1 MSFSCNSCI
10 SREVF
15 FLSTNSLT
23 LEAGEKRAQSH
34 SRDSHNIMKRRSP
47 VMKLSAKSSANYSC
61 PATRNAPQSDNTK
74 TDGDLVAVRQP
85 MMTRRPYN
93 VYNLFFIL
101 ERARL
106 IQACIEDVSSG
117 TAAAIQQSSTSY
129 HVAGYDHLCLPE
141 LPPRY
146 HGLQLPSDW
155 CVPGKNARRKHVATN
170 GRE

>member
-1 MSFSCNSCI
+1 MKT
-10 SREVF
+10 SR
-15 FLSTNSLT
+15 S
-23 LEAGEKRAQSH
+23 
-34 SRDSHNIMKRRSP
+34 
-47 VMKLSAKSSANYSC
+47 Y
-61 PATRNAPQSDNTK
+61 TK
-74 TDGDLVAVRQP
+74 TGGHGDPVAVKQP

-117 TAAAIQQSSTSY
+117 TAAANQQSSTSCDF
-129 HVAGYDHLCLPE
+129 AGYDQLCLPD

-146 HGLQLPSDW
+146 HGLQLTPDW
-155 CVPGKNARRKHVATN
+155 YVPGKNAKRKHVATN